1 MGNVQ
6 FLNLHVGNR
15 DIISY
20 LYLDNQN
27 KNAFLIAWWSYKLSC
42 STILFVVLKMRVD
55 LKLKLRRF
63 MNTKAEYVVLDKECV
78 SKGL

>member
-6 FLNLHVGNR
+6 FLNLHAGNR

-27 KNAFLIAWWSYKLSC
+27 KNAFLIAWWSYKYPAYGLVRRVKLGLDL
-42 STILFVVLKMRVD
+42 ILN
-55 LKLKLRRF
+55 LRRF

-78 SKGL
+78 SEGF